1 MLRPAL
7 ADRFSLVVRRETR
20 DIPVYALRQ
29 VRSDRGLGPQLRES
43 PNCSGPATP
52 LPAAP
57 DALEPIPDFPCG
69 TGFSRG
75 GHLGAR
81 GSEFSVLVR
90 QIGTWTDRVL
100 IDRTALTGRYDWDM
114 QWTPEPLTPDISVLP
129 NRLPLETALR
139 DQLGF
144 RLEPGETRSRCW
156 SSIAPNVL
164 GPTSRTAII
173 RRSTGAPQVREEM
186 KARQALALA
195 PCVVLIATAIVGADS
210 WPGPRPQVFA
220 SAYGAYGFKTRP
232 PQLSVWSGK
241 GHGTLF
247 APAADGSETGR
258 LEPRA
263 GEHPCQGLRC
273 RRREACRDAR
283 YVGETRI
290 RTRAGHLR
298 RAGPR
303 RCRLRSRGASARR

>member
-1 MLRPAL
+1 MRASICLASLIVVTVAGGLLTAQSPDTGAFEVVSVKPNASGDERTSSIVMPGARYTATNVTLRMLIKTAYQVHDDQIVGGPGWVNTDRFDLTARGEGNPSTTAFITQARLMLRPAL
-7 ADRFSLVVRRETR
+7 ADRFNLVMRRETR
-20 DIPVYALRQ
+20 VIPVYALQQ

-100 IDRTALTGRYDWDM
+100 IDRTALIGRYDWDM
-114 QWTPEPLTPDISVLP
+114 QWTPELLTPDISVAP

-144 RLEPGETRSRCW
+144 KLEPGRDSVE
-156 SSIAPNVL
+156 VL
-164 GPTSRTAII
+164 VIDHAER
-173 RRSTGAPQVREEM
+173 
-186 KARQALALA
+186 
-195 PCVVLIATAIVGADS
+195 
-210 WPGPRPQVFA
+210 PRP
-220 SAYGAYGFKTRP
+220 
-232 PQLSVWSGK
+232 
-241 GHGTLF
+241 
-247 APAADGSETGR
+247 D
-258 LEPRA
+258 
-263 GEHPCQGLRC
+263 
-273 RRREACRDAR
+273 
-283 YVGETRI
+283 
-290 RTRAGHLR
+290 
-298 RAGPR
+298 
-303 RCRLRSRGASARR
+303 

>member
-1 MLRPAL
+1 MRTSIGVVSLIVAAISAGLLTAQSPDTGAFEVVSVKPNASGDTRTSSIVTPGARYIATNVTLRMLIETAYQVHDDQIIGGPGWVNTDRFDITARGEGNPSASAFVTQARLMLRPAL

-29 VRSDRGLGPQLRES
+29 VRSDRGLGPQLRDS

-75 GHLGAR
+75 GHLGGR
-81 GSEFSVLVR
+81 GVEFSVLVR

-100 IDRTALTGRYDWDM
+100 IDRTTLTGRYDWDM

-144 RLEPGETRSRCW
+144 RLEPTRDSVE
-156 SSIAPNVL
+156 VL
-164 GPTSRTAII
+164 
-173 RRSTGAPQVREEM
+173 
-186 KARQALALA
+186 
-195 PCVVLIATAIVGADS
+195 VLDRAER
-210 WPGPRPQVFA
+210 PRP
-220 SAYGAYGFKTRP
+220 
-232 PQLSVWSGK
+232 
-241 GHGTLF
+241 
-247 APAADGSETGR
+247 D
-258 LEPRA
+258 
-263 GEHPCQGLRC
+263 
-273 RRREACRDAR
+273 
-283 YVGETRI
+283 
-290 RTRAGHLR
+290 
-298 RAGPR
+298 
-303 RCRLRSRGASARR
+303 

>member
-1 MLRPAL
+1 MRASPCLAPLILASVSVLLTAQSPGTEAFEVVSVKPNASGDTRTSSIVLPGARYSATNVTLRMLIKTAYQVHDDQIIGGPGWVNTDRFDVTARGEGNPSASAFVTQARLMLRPAL

-114 QWTPEPLTPDISVLP
+114 QWTPEPLTPDISVVP
-129 NRLPLETALR
+129 NRLSLETALR

-144 RLEPGETRSRCW
+144 RLEPGRDSVE
-156 SSIAPNVL
+156 VL
-164 GPTSRTAII
+164 VIDRAE
-173 RRSTGAPQVREEM
+173 R
-186 KARQALALA
+186 
-195 PCVVLIATAIVGADS
+195 
-210 WPGPRPQVFA
+210 PRP
-220 SAYGAYGFKTRP
+220 
-232 PQLSVWSGK
+232 
-241 GHGTLF
+241 
-247 APAADGSETGR
+247 D
-258 LEPRA
+258 
-263 GEHPCQGLRC
+263 
-273 RRREACRDAR
+273 
-283 YVGETRI
+283 
-290 RTRAGHLR
+290 
-298 RAGPR
+298 
-303 RCRLRSRGASARR
+303 

>member
-1 MLRPAL
+1 MPPVTRNLEYRDARGPVYRDERDAEDADQDRVPGARRPDRWRPWLGEYGPLRPHRRGEGNPSTTGSSTQARLMLRPAL

-20 DIPVYALRQ
+20 EIPVYALRQ

-90 QIGTWTDRVL
+90 QIATWTDRVL
-100 IDRTALTGRYDWDM
+100 IDRTALTGRFDWDM
-114 QWTPEPLTPDISVLP
+114 QWTPEPLTPDISVVP

-144 RLEPGETRSRCW
+144 RLEARTRLGRSAGHRSRR
-156 SSIAPNVL
+156 
-164 GPTSRTAII
+164 TS
-173 RRSTGAPQVREEM
+173 
-186 KARQALALA
+186 
-195 PCVVLIATAIVGADS
+195 
-210 WPGPRPQVFA
+210 
-220 SAYGAYGFKTRP
+220 
-232 PQLSVWSGK
+232 
-241 GHGTLF
+241 
-247 APAADGSETGR
+247 
-258 LEPRA
+258 
-263 GEHPCQGLRC
+263 
-273 RRREACRDAR
+273 
-283 YVGETRI
+283 
-290 RTRAGHLR
+290 
-298 RAGPR
+298 
-303 RCRLRSRGASARR
+303 SARLACSYNPPV